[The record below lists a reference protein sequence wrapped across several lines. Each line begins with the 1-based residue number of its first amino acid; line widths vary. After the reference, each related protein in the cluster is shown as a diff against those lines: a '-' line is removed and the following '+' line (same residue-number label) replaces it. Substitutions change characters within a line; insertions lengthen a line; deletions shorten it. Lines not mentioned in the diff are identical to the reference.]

1 MGKGG
6 KKRDWG
12 YAGVADD
19 GNLIYTSYEK
29 DGSVNRYKD
38 NGDGG
43 HSHEYWEDS
52 NDYNSGEDPDDSR
65 YESNDSP
72 NPDTG
77 EVQDNGGCYL
87 TTACIKHMKSDFND
101 NCFELTILRW
111 FRDNFVSE
119 EEINHY
125 YMTAPIIV
133 SAINS
138 SNESDLVYSY
148 IYENV
153 IKYCVLAILDKKYD
167 MAYERYKNSILS
179 LEEKYGRNYIGQNL
193 ALMLRRIRN
202 TEVLQWKLMTLSFI
216 IRDY

>member
-12 YAGVADD
+12 YASVADD

-43 HSHEYWEDS
+43 HSHEYWGDS

-87 TTACIKHMKSDFND
+87 TTACIRYMKNDFND
-101 NCFELTILRW
+101 NCFELTVLRW
-111 FRDNFVSE
+111 FRDNFVSKE
-119 EEINHY
+119 DISHY

-138 SNESDLVYSY
+138 SNESDSVYEH

-153 IKYCVLAILDKKYD
+153 IKYCVSAILNKKYD
-167 MAYERYKNSILS
+167 IAYERYKSSILL
-179 LEEKYGRNYIGQNL
+179 LEEKYGRNYIEQNL
-193 ALMLRRIRN
+193 VLTLRKIRN
-202 TEVLQWKLMTLSFI
+202 KEVL
-216 IRDY
+216 